1 MTNTTL
7 KRPKTERTLKS
18 FFTVLDWLPK
28 YKTDW
33 LRLDVVAAIT
43 VWALLVPEAMAYA
56 GIAGMPPET
65 GLYTAPLALLGYALF
80 GTSRHLNVGP
90 SSTVAII
97 SFGVIGLLAPE
108 NTIEFYAMTS
118 ALAIVTGVAMVAGGL
133 LRLGVFA
140 DFLSKPV
147 LDGFIVGLAITI
159 AVGQLDKLLGYS
171 VESPAFIPDTL
182 ALLANINQLQIV
194 TFGFG
199 IASLAGL
206 FAMERYVPKIPAA
219 ITIVVIAILV
229 TWLLNAVPFLP
240 DVEQLGLQIVGN
252 IPAGRIPFG
261 LPSGLSLLNIIN
273 LIPGAIA
280 VAIVGFSESVAA
292 ARSYAAQFGY
302 EIDADQ
308 EMVGLGIANVGAGL
322 SGGFVV
328 DGSLSK
334 TAASVQAGAKS
345 QMVSV
350 LAAVMILVTAWFLTG
365 FFYYLPEATLG
376 AIVIHAV
383 WHLINY
389 RSIMKYRKYTR
400 VDYYTALIATLGVL
414 IFGIL
419 AGLLLAVGIALLA
432 LLAAAKNRTTS
443 VLGKVA
449 DENGAAYRSLTYFP
463 DAQTVP
469 GLLILRFDGTL
480 FFANAPEFSVETIEG
495 VDTAEPHPRV
505 VLMDAEE
512 ITDID
517 ATAIIG
523 MSGLNATLA
532 TKGVDLWFANVR
544 SDVREVMQRSGFEDL
559 IGADRFYLSIEAGVA
574 AFQSEPQSA
583 GASTAVAEHGESTGH
598 LSTE

>member
-33 LRLDVVAAIT
+33 LRLDVIAAIT

-574 AFQSEPQSA
+574 AFQSEPQAA